1 MPYITF
7 SRLRCALAAST
18 ALLLASGCANAASPE
33 ISAAPSSLS
42 VAVTEQANGQAN
54 GQAGTNTSYAPLFAD
69 EMQRASVFVDGM
81 MAAGVVVP
89 IPKDPGG
96 GYTHEQ
102 HKDNYRAIYLSG
114 QLFRLT
120 GERKYADYA
129 RDVLLAYADIY
140 PTLPDH
146 PAQANQNVG
155 RIFWQVLNDAVWLVH
170 SIQGYEAIR
179 GGLSD
184 TDRANIDNNVFR
196 KASAFLSTGS
206 AKTFS
211 RIHNH
216 ATWATAGVGMT
227 GYVLG
232 DDELVEVALK
242 GLDKTGE
249 TGFLRQTELLFS
261 PDGYYTEGP
270 YYQRYA
276 LMPFIVFADAIER
289 NDPARKIFE
298 HRDGILLKALATTI
312 QLTYDGYFF
321 PFNDAIK
328 DKSLKTDELYNGVA
342 IAYGQTRDPA
352 LLDIARWQGR
362 TVLSDNGA
370 MLARDLA
377 AGKAKPF
384 RFTSQLL
391 SDGPEG
397 NKGAVAIFRNGSG
410 DKHQALV
417 LKNSSQGMG
426 HGHFDKLSWQYY
438 DNGREIVT
446 DYGAARFLNIE
457 AKEGGRYL
465 PENESW
471 AKQSIAHNTLV
482 VDETS
487 HFDSDTKLGDSISP
501 RQIYYSDTPG
511 SQISTAEM
519 VGAYDDARFTRTMAM
534 LNVKGLEHPVVV
546 DIVRAASGQPHQ
558 YDLPLHYDGQIM
570 RVGFDTASNVAGRPV
585 LGTKNG
591 YQHLWVDAKGKPQT
605 ADNAFVTWILD
616 GRFYSYRWVPQT
628 GSEAILAESGAND
641 PNFNLR
647 REPVVIQRLSSGKDS
662 VFASI
667 LEVHGRYDG
676 AAEKTSLS
684 DSQIK
689 TMRLVQQDGMDILVI
704 ETLAGEKSVLAI
716 SYDTAKDKK
725 HSAII
730 DGQMVSWTGYAAHI
744 MIEKS

>member
-1 MPYITF
+1 MTLQSYFLRYSPLLLIAGAMPVSAAQPSASAYPSINAAQ
-7 SRLRCALAAST
+7 SAASEET
-18 ALLLASGCANAASPE
+18 
-33 ISAAPSSLS
+33 PSK
-42 VAVTEQANGQAN
+42 
-54 GQAGTNTSYAPLFAD
+54 YAPLFAD
-69 EMQRASVFVDGM
+69 EMQRARRFVDRMRANGI
-81 MAAGVVVP
+81 VVP
-89 IPKDPGG
+89 LPKDPGG

-114 QLFRLT
+114 QLYRLT
-120 GERKYADYA
+120 GEQQYADYA
-129 RDVLLAYADIY
+129 RDVLLAYADMY

-146 PAQANQNVG
+146 PARKNQNPG
-155 RIFWQVLNDAVWLVH
+155 RIFWQVLNDAVWLVN
-170 SIQGYEAIR
+170 SIQGYELIR
-179 GGLSD
+179 DSLSEA
-184 TDRANIDNNVFR
+184 DRDNIDNNVFR
-196 KASAFLSTGS
+196 KAAAFLSTGS
-206 AKTFS
+206 AATFS

-232 DDELVEVALK
+232 DDELVEIALK
-242 GLDKTGE
+242 GLDKSGK

-289 NDPARKIFE
+289 NQPERKIFE
-298 HRDGILLKALATTI
+298 HRDGILLKALTTTV

-342 IAYGQTRDPA
+342 IAYGKTRDPA

-362 TVLSDNGA
+362 TVLTDNGA

-377 AGKAKPF
+377 AGDAKPF
-384 RFTSQLL
+384 PFASLL
-391 SDGPEG
+391 LRDGPQG
-397 NKGAVAIFRNGSG
+397 DKGAVAIFRNGTG

-465 PENESW
+465 PENKSW

-487 HFDSDTKLGDSISP
+487 HFDSNTKLGDSLSP
-501 RQIYYSDTPG
+501 TQLFYTSDNG
-511 SQISTAEM
+511 IQISTAEM
-519 VGAYDDARFTRTMAM
+519 VGAYDGTRFTRTMAL

-546 DIVRAASGQPHQ
+546 DITRASSDQPHQ
-558 YDLPLHYDGQIM
+558 YDLPVHYDGQIM
-570 RVGFDTASNVAGRPV
+570 RVGFDTSSNVAGRPV
-585 LGTKNG
+585 LGSDNG
-591 YQHLWVDAKGKPQT
+591 YQHIWVDAKGKPVD
-605 ADNAFVTWILD
+605 ASNAFVTWILD
-616 GRFYSYRWVPQT
+616 GRFYSYRWVPQS

-647 REPVVIQRLSSGKDS
+647 REPMVIQRVAGGKDA

-667 LEVHGRYDG
+667 LEAHGRYDG
-676 AAEKTSLS
+676 AVEKTSLS

-689 TMRLVQQDGMDILVI
+689 TIGLIEDKGSDVLLI
-704 ETLAGEKSVLAI
+704 ETLGGAKAVLAV
-716 SYDTAKDKK
+716 SYDPDASKK
-725 HSAII
+725 HSVTI
-730 DGQMVSWTGYAAHI
+730 DGQTVSWTGFAAYI
-744 MIEKS
+744 DMEEG